1 MVEHNEEESEFALT
15 SAPAVPDTPDM
26 PGAPEIPDPV
36 TEVPRWSRRRRW
48 ITGVSFVFVIVVIA
62 LGLVIRLPYYVL
74 SPGSSRPTEGLI
86 SVSGAET
93 YENNGAVDFLTVSL
107 RQATPIEALAAWVNP
122 DLELTPEEKILG
134 KQTPD
139 ENRELNIRMM
149 TDSKDAAQYQ
159 ALTRLGYT
167 IETTGSGAVIAT
179 VAEGGPSTGLLVP
192 GDVITGVNGQA
203 ISFSQQLIEIVSSSR
218 PNSSLTF
225 TVEPFDPSRSDAR
238 PAREVTVVVGA
249 RESDSTKGFLGV
261 STFTRDLSFNFPVQ
275 ITIDSGRVG
284 GPSAG
289 LAFTL
294 GILDVMTPGSLTG
307 GLTISATGT
316 MGLDG
321 TVGPIGG
328 IHQKVMASRRAGVDL
343 MFVPA
348 SEIDEARKYAGNLR
362 VDPVDTL
369 DQALAILTS
378 VGGGNAALPQMASGN
393 SVN

>member
-15 SAPAVPDTPDM
+15 SAPTVPGT
-26 PGAPEIPDPV
+26 PEIPDPV

-179 VAEGGPSTGLLVP
+179 VAEGGPSIGLLVP

-218 PNSSLTF
+218 PSSSLTF

-238 PAREVTVVVGA
+238 PAREVSVVLGA

-362 VDPVDTL
+362 VEPVDTL

-393 SVN
+393 SVD

>member
-15 SAPAVPDTPDM
+15 SAPTVPGT
-26 PGAPEIPDPV
+26 PEIPGTPDIPDSV

-48 ITGVSFVFVIVVIA
+48 LTGVGCVFVIVVVV

-167 IETTGSGAVIAT
+167 IKTTGSGAVIAT

-192 GDVITGVNGQA
+192 GDVITGVNGRA
-203 ISFSQQLIEIVSSSR
+203 ISFSQQLIDIVSSSR
-218 PNSSLTF
+218 PSSSVTF
-225 TVEPFDPSRSDAR
+225 TVEPFDPTRSDAR
-238 PAREVTVVVGA
+238 PAREVTVVLGA
-249 RESDSTKGFLGV
+249 RESDATKGFLGV

-275 ITIDSGRVG
+275 ITINSGRVG

-362 VDPVDTL
+362 VEPVDTL
-369 DQALAILTS
+369 DEALAILTS
-378 VGGGNAALPQMASGN
+378 VGGGNAVLPQMVSEN
-393 SVN
+393 SVD